1 MEVTYRV
8 AGMGDMDEL
17 VRLRLEYLTADF
29 GELDSVQA
37 DGIRSVLPDYLQRHL
52 CDDLHAEVA
61 CCDGKLVG
69 TCWLLVAEKPASV
82 AFPHGRTA
90 AVFNVY
96 VDPDYRRR
104 GIAREL
110 MTRLIAKAEQLR
122 LDRLELRA
130 TAMGYELYRSIG
142 FVDDE
147 SSHTAMNYVV
157 GQ

>member
-1 MEVTYRV
+1 MEVTYRE
-8 AGMGDMDEL
+8 AGKADIDEL
-17 VRLRLEYLTADF
+17 VRLRLEYLAADF
-29 GELDSVQA
+29 GELDTVQT
-37 DGIRSVLPDYLQRHL
+37 DGICSVLPGYLQSHL
-52 CDDLHAEVA
+52 GEDLHAEVA
-61 CCDGKLVG
+61 SCDGRLVG
-69 TCWLLVAEKPASV
+69 TCWLLAVEKPASI

-90 AVFNVY
+90 AIYNVY
-96 VDPDYRRR
+96 VDPDYRRM

-110 MTRLIAKAEQLR
+110 MVRLIAKAEQLR

-130 TAMGYELYRSIG
+130 TAMGYDLYRSIG